1 MLHLA
6 VATDPAWAGRAVA
19 HLDEI
24 LLDHA
29 HLEKKAAGTAVT
41 LLFRHP
47 DVAALQRPLAALA
60 REELAHFEGVLRHL
74 ARRGVAFARQK
85 PGRYAGRLHA
95 AVRGDH
101 ALLDTLLVAAVI
113 EARSCERLGLLAAA
127 IAPIDPEL
135 AAYYDSLLASEARH
149 HGAYVELAEAC
160 HPAAVVRER
169 LAAIA
174 AHEASI
180 VSSAR
185 FEPRL
190 HGGTA

>member
-1 MLHLA
+1 LHLDST
-6 VATDPAWAGRAVA
+6 TDARWAALAVA

-47 DVAALQRPLAALA
+47 EHVALQAPLAALA

-74 ARRGVAFARQK
+74 ERRGVAFARQK

-95 AVRGDH
+95 VARGAAPH

-113 EARSCERLGLLAAA
+113 EARSCERLALLADAL
-127 IAPIDPEL
+127 PMIDADL
-135 AAYYDSLLASEARH
+135 AAFYRTLVASEARH
-149 HGAYVELAEAC
+149 HGEYVRLAEALFS
-160 HPAAVVRER
+160 PEAVR
-169 LAAIA
+169 LRLSEIA
-174 AHEASI
+174 AHEAMI
-180 VSSAR
+180 LDDAP

-190 HGGTA
+190 HG

>member
-6 VATDPAWAGRAVA
+6 APTARDWADRAVA

-47 DVAALQRPLAALA
+47 EIEALQGPLAALA

-74 ARRGVAFARQK
+74 ARRGVAFRRQK

-95 AVRGDH
+95 VVRRDADS

-113 EARSCERLGLLAAA
+113 EARSCERLGLLADAL
-127 IAPIDPEL
+127 APVDGEL
-135 AAYYDSLLASEARH
+135 AAWYASLLASEARH
-149 HGAYVELAEAC
+149 HGAYVDLAEQCFPDRGAR
-160 HPAAVVRER
+160 AR
-169 LAAIA
+169 LAEIA
-174 AHEASI
+174 AAEA
-180 VSSAR
+180 ALLDAP

-190 HGGTA
+190 HG